1 MFHYFFYRYA
11 IRSCAGLL
19 MLCLLFA
26 QAGCKVYTFKD
37 VSIPPEIKT
46 VKVNFIENKARY
58 INPQLSPRLT
68 ENLQLKIVTQ
78 TRLTRTNESSAD
90 WVISGYITGYDI
102 STSGIANQ
110 QASTNRLN
118 VTVQIT
124 LQDNVAQKKQDYSIV
139 KTFEFPATATLQQ
152 AESILGDQLVR
163 GISEE
168 IFNRVF
174 SNW

>member
-1 MFHYFFYRYA
+1 MFPSFLYRHHFRSWVGLA
-11 IRSCAGLL
+11 IIC
-19 MLCLLFA
+19 MIIA

-68 ENLQLKIVTQ
+68 ENLQLKIVSQ

-90 WVISGYITGYDI
+90 WVISGYITGYEI

-124 LQDNVAQKKQDYSIV
+124 LQDNVAQKKQDFSIV

-152 AESILGDQLVR
+152 AESILGEQLVR

-174 SNW
+174 ANW